1 MGQEEKH
8 CWDHIFHGLE
18 HTPANHILDDR
29 QSEPT
34 HVTRRLSCFT
44 KFTASRPLSTPL
56 HFFIVEILYIFS
68 KNKQAE
74 HSFPCA
80 FLKSGPS
87 WWHRGVNKEDTQTN
101 SQKAWHQTIF
111 CNENLGHTIL
121 FKRSV
126 TVFIHLLWCLCIKI
140 CFIWFVSR
148 LRVDTLEPLE
158 MAASPILKGNTD
170 NTSGNENI
178 H

>member
-1 MGQEEKH
+1 MTDMGQEEKH

-68 KNKQAE
+68 K
-74 HSFPCA
+74 S
-80 FLKSGPS
+80 
-87 WWHRGVNKEDTQTN
+87 
-101 SQKAWHQTIF
+101 
-111 CNENLGHTIL
+111 
-121 FKRSV
+121 
-126 TVFIHLLWCLCIKI
+126 
-140 CFIWFVSR
+140 
-148 LRVDTLEPLE
+148 LEPGLQFTLRTHCVRATFQVLSSDDWLE
-158 MAASPILKGNTD
+158 ATVLECVLQTPHGQWGTARKKRPASPRHGQNTLSLQPAQSYCTEFRAD
-170 NTSGNENI
+170 SDFP
-178 H
+178 